1 MIDWLNDACFYEIY
15 PQSFM
20 DTDND
25 GTGDLNGIT
34 DRLDYVAGLGCNAIW
49 INPFYDS
56 PFKDAGYDVRDY
68 LKVAKRYGTNDDAV
82 RLFET
87 AHRKGIK
94 ILIDLVPGHTS
105 EEHEWFRRSS
115 EACPNE
121 YSSRYIW
128 TDHWIKGI
136 GGHPY
141 IGGESPR
148 NGTYMLN
155 FFKCQPALNYGW
167 ASPSEKWQS
176 AIDSPEALA
185 TRDAM
190 IDVMLFWLNLGCDGF
205 RVDMADSLAK
215 DDDSSKSATCLIWRY
230 ILSACRSKFPSA
242 AFVSE
247 WSCPVQSINGA
258 GFDMDFYLDHD
269 GNGYNRLVRSS
280 NSYFNGE
287 CSFNEFLDDYIP
299 ALRDTSHNGLIC
311 MMTCN
316 HDTVRP
322 SHFLSDRAL
331 RLFYTFLLTMPG
343 APFIYYG
350 DEIGMRYLDLPSKE
364 GGYDRTGSRTP
375 MQWDTSVIDAG
386 IAGQLYLP
394 CDDAADAP
402 TVKEQ
407 ERDVNSM
414 LNFVRGLTALRHKNH
429 DLQAYS
435 DFRYIAG
442 EDISHAVIYRR
453 GDFYIA
459 INPSQSQT
467 SVSAPE
473 CRESHIIWSYGEGR
487 VDSDRI
493 VIDAASALILRQNRE
508 V

>member
-1 MIDWLNDACFYEIY
+1 M
-15 PQSFM
+15 
-20 DTDND
+20 
-25 GTGDLNGIT
+25 
-34 DRLDYVAGLGCNAIW
+34 
-49 INPFYDS
+49 
-56 PFKDAGYDVRDY
+56 
-68 LKVAKRYGTNDDAV
+68 

-167 ASPSEKWQS
+167 ASPSETWQS

-258 GFDMDFYLDHD
+258 GFDMDFYLDRD

-331 RLFYTFLLTMPG
+331 RLFLYISSHHAGRTIYLLWRRN
-343 APFIYYG
+343 
-350 DEIGMRYLDLPSKE
+350 RYALSGSAVKRRRLRP
-364 GGYDRTGSRTP
+364 TGSRTRCSGILQSLMP
-375 MQWDTSVIDAG
+375 ALPDSYICHATMLQTHLQSKNRKETSI
-386 IAGQLYLP
+386 Q
-394 CDDAADAP
+394 C
-402 TVKEQ
+402 
-407 ERDVNSM
+407 
-414 LNFVRGLTALRHKNH
+414 
-429 DLQAYS
+429 
-435 DFRYIAG
+435 
-442 EDISHAVIYRR
+442 
-453 GDFYIA
+453 
-459 INPSQSQT
+459 
-467 SVSAPE
+467 
-473 CRESHIIWSYGEGR
+473 
-487 VDSDRI
+487 
-493 VIDAASALILRQNRE
+493 
-508 V
+508 